1 MKCHFCEKELNDS
14 QKYEVLRGKAKG
26 FCSKKCSQLM
36 YAYKSKENY
45 INSTKRTCIVCNTDF
60 YFPPHRKQTICSP
73 KCAGKISSERMKLK
87 NPMSNE
93 DTRIKV
99 SETLKKIKHKPF
111 VMGGNG
117 RCATVPQL
125 SLYNELTKINDSF
138 CMEYIE
144 RLGKENILKYK
155 CPNHY
160 KIDIASGVL
169 KIAIEVDGPSH
180 NSIKIK
186 ECDKKKEMILSS
198 RGWKVL
204 RFTNSQIMN
213 ELQNCVQTVMSMI

>member
-1 MKCHFCEKELNDS
+1 MEKKLYAPKATKFIQAGGGLRQKISDLTMKCHFCEKELNDS

-99 SETLKKIKHKPF
+99 SETLKKIKH
-111 VMGGNG
+111 N
-117 RCATVPQL
+117 
-125 SLYNELTKINDSF
+125 Y
-138 CMEYIE
+138 
-144 RLGKENILKYK
+144 
-155 CPNHY
+155 
-160 KIDIASGVL
+160 
-169 KIAIEVDGPSH
+169 
-180 NSIKIK
+180 
-186 ECDKKKEMILSS
+186 
-198 RGWKVL
+198 
-204 RFTNSQIMN
+204 
-213 ELQNCVQTVMSMI
+213 